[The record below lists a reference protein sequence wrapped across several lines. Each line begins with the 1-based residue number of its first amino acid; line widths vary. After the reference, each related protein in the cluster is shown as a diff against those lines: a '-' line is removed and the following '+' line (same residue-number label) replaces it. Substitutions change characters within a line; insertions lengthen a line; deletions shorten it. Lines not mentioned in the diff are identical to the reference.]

1 MNFDMQQVDVG
12 LIREDEHRTS
22 FLPHLPTRSDLL
34 TRMVLMDRTVSWKM
48 RMYAL
53 TEYVGASH
61 FLLLR
66 WDLFQEQKLD
76 SIVSSDWPFDL
87 VRCMA
92 FSDRDKSHNI
102 LQRPAELFC
111 PVFHKIP
118 DNVDFP
124 SDMDNRYCS
133 LTFDVGRIRI
143 GLMLLF
149 PKGRIILQD
158 RLWEIGLL
166 AAYQANVFMS
176 YYVSL
181 GKDFELTGR
190 EIECL
195 TWISEGKT
203 SDEIAVI
210 LGISRNTVNNYIASI
225 MRKTATKTRSGA
237 IAYAVRNNIV

>member
-1 MNFDMQQVDVG
+1 MNFNMQQVDISV
-12 LIREDEHRTS
+12 ISEDEQRTS
-22 FLPHLPTRSDLL
+22 FVAHLPTRSDLL
-34 TRMVLMDRTVSWKM
+34 ARMIPLDCTVSWNM

-53 TEYVGASH
+53 IEYVGASH
-61 FLLLR
+61 FLLVR

-92 FSDRDKSHNI
+92 CNDKDKCYNI
-102 LQRPAELFC
+102 MQRPAELFC
-111 PVFHKIP
+111 PVFHTIP
-118 DNVDFP
+118 DNVNLP
-124 SDMDNRYCS
+124 SGIDNRYCA

-166 AAYQANVFMS
+166 ASYQANIFKNYDVGF
-176 YYVSL
+176 

-190 EIECL
+190 EVECL

>member
-1 MNFDMQQVDVG
+1 MNFEMQQFNIV
-12 LIREDEHRTS
+12 LNREDEKLTS
-22 FLPHLPTRSDLL
+22 VISHLPTRSDLL
-34 TRMVLMDRTVSWKM
+34 ERMIPLDCTVSWTM

-61 FLLLR
+61 FLLVR

-76 SIVSSDWPFDL
+76 SVVSSDWPFDL
-87 VRCMA
+87 VRSMA
-92 FSDRDKSHNI
+92 LSEKDKYYNI
-102 LQRPAELFC
+102 VQRPTELFC
-111 PVFHKIP
+111 PVFHTLP
-118 DNVDFP
+118 ENVDLP
-124 SDMDNRYCS
+124 AGMDKRYCA
-133 LTFDVGRIRI
+133 LTFDVARIRI

-149 PKGRIILQD
+149 PKGYIILQD

-166 AAYQANVFMS
+166 AAYQANIFKNYDVNLS
-176 YYVSL
+176 
-181 GKDFELTGR
+181 KDLELTGR
-190 EIECL
+190 EVECL

>member
-1 MNFDMQQVDVG
+1 MNFEMQQVNIV
-12 LIREDEHRTS
+12 LNREDEQRTS
-22 FLPHLPTRSDLL
+22 IVSHLPTRSDLL
-34 TRMVLMDRTVSWKM
+34 ARMIPLDRTVSWKM

-61 FLLLR
+61 FLLVR

-76 SIVSSDWPFDL
+76 SVVSSDWPFDL
-87 VRCMA
+87 VRCMTL
-92 FSDRDKSHNI
+92 SEKDKYYNV

-111 PVFHKIP
+111 PVFHILP
-118 DNVDFP
+118 ENVDLP
-124 SDMDNRYCS
+124 SGMDNRYCA

-149 PKGRIILQD
+149 PKGRIVSQD

-166 AAYQANVFMS
+166 AAYQANMFKNYNVH
-176 YYVSL
+176 L

-210 LGISRNTVNNYIASI
+210 LGISRNTINNYIASI

>member
-1 MNFDMQQVDVG
+1 MNFEMQHINIISIKKEEQQ
-12 LIREDEHRTS
+12 TS
-22 FLPHLPTRSDLL
+22 VLSNLPTRSDLL
-34 TRMVLMDRTVSWKM
+34 ARMISLDCTVSWKV

-53 TEYVGASH
+53 TEYAGASH
-61 FLLLR
+61 FLLVR

-76 SIVSSDWPFDL
+76 SVVSSDWPFDL
-87 VRCMA
+87 VRCMT
-92 FSDRDKSHNI
+92 FNEKDKFHNI

-111 PVFHKIP
+111 PVFHALPK
-118 DNVDFP
+118 DVELP
-124 SDMDNRYCS
+124 SGMDNRYCA
-133 LTFDVGRIRI
+133 LTFDMGRIRI

-149 PKGRIILQD
+149 PKGRVIVQD

-166 AAYQANVFMS
+166 AAYQANMFKNYDVH
-176 YYVSL
+176 L

-195 TWISEGKT
+195 NWISKGKT

-237 IAYAVRNNIV
+237 IAYAVRNSIV